1 MLNKLIKERL
11 NDPSEDAKAE
21 LELLLKR
28 LKQINGE
35 DNHRVFCKKM
45 NCYVDA
51 ATCLKRA
58 EKNAE
63 CQNCEVYLNFTNK
76 LPMELV
82 EVDPRTLEDSG
93 YDEGIFRQMNPEEQ
107 SFLVEAIKNVGFF
120 VPVVISDKK
129 IVCGRERVKA
139 AIAAG
144 KETIPALKLNA
155 PEQKLRLIA
164 LVENVARKVPSG
176 VDYKRAMDRYQE
188 LRVKPGEI
196 IVPLNPEQAVD
207 HIEHLPDQYKEEIS
221 KAYGKEAQ
229 KIYINMKSQLHHL
242 AGLVKDRINELTE
255 TIRNQKTELQALK
268 LEYEE
273 EKQRLTSQNTDK
285 LFEYRRRITDLESQ
299 LKQKESTLQAE
310 IEILRS
316 ELEDAASRKKEIERL
331 YNEAEKRLKTRPVVE
346 KYPEDYKRLKEETAR
361 LKKRIKEFE
370 DSTDIVQ
377 RYDKHRDALYAAF
390 SFLKM
395 HIPSLKKTIP
405 QVEIKT
411 LINHLKTLTKI
422 LEKEIEHE
430 KT

>member
-1 MLNKLIKERL
+1 MNKLIKERL

-93 YDEGIFRQMNPEEQ
+93 YDEGLFPQMSPEEH
-107 SFLVEAIKNVGFF
+107 SLLVEAVKTVGFF
-120 VPVVISDKK
+120 IPVVIFDNK
-129 IVCGRERVKA
+129 IVCGRERVRA

-144 KETIPALKLNA
+144 QKTIPALQVNTTERKL
-155 PEQKLRLIA
+155 KLMAI
-164 LVENVARKVPSG
+164 VENICRKVPRS

-188 LRVKPGEI
+188 LRANPEEK

-221 KAYGKEAQ
+221 KFYGEEAQ
-229 KIYINMKSQLHHL
+229 EIYINMKSQLRHL
-242 AGLVKDRINELTE
+242 ASLVKNKINELTE

-299 LKQKESTLQAE
+299 LKQKESTLKAE

-316 ELEDAASRKKEIERL
+316 ELEDTASREKEVERL

-346 KYPEDYKRLKEETAR
+346 KYPEDYKKLKEETAR

-370 DSTDIVQ
+370 DSTDIAH
-377 RYDKHRDALYAAF
+377 RYDRHRDAIYAAF